1 MGKHDKTLW
10 RILSGRADANLSFE
24 DLRGLLLSM
33 KFEERIRGD
42 HHIFSHGDVLEILN
56 LQPQQGHAKPYQ
68 IKQVR
73 NTILKYKLGMPYDD
87 TL

>member
-10 RILSGRADANLSFE
+10 RILSGRAEANLSFE
-24 DLRGLLLSM
+24 DLRGLVLSM

-42 HHIFSHGDVLEILN
+42 RYIFSHDSVLEILN
-56 LQPQQGHAKPYQ
+56 LQPQQGDAKPYR

-73 NTILKYKLGMPYDD
+73 NMILKYKLGMPYDD